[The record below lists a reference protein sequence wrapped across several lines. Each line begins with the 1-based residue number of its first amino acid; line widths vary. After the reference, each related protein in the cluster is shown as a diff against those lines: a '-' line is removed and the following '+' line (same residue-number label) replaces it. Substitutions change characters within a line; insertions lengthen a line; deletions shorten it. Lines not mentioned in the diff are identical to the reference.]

1 VVGTYTPEEAEDA
14 GHAPAPVQRDMGP
27 VVEVADFPQIMR
39 QIDAAQTIDEL
50 NAMRAAIRTLDRDAR
65 AEAMD
70 AAQVRAGQIRAAQEP
85 EQTREAA
92 DDPI

>member
-1 VVGTYTPEEAEDA
+1 
-14 GHAPAPVQRDMGP
+14 MGP

-50 NAMRAAIRTLDRDAR
+50 NALRAAIRTLDREAR

-70 AAQVRAGQIRAAQEP
+70 AAKVRADQIRAAQEP
-85 EQTREAA
+85 AADQGGA